1 MITLDTN
8 VLARYLLKDDP
19 AQFEKAQAIIEGPE
33 TFAIPVTVCLE
44 LVWVLEVSD
53 CSRAEIARAIR
64 LLIGLP
70 NLTVSPVEILLN
82 ALRWYE
88 GGMDFADAMHLAMSI
103 ESEALVTFDKDF
115 AKLSKR
121 LEAFPDVH
129 LV

>member
-1 MITLDTN
+1 MITLDTHI
-8 VLARYLLKDDP
+8 LARYLLKDDA

-53 CSRAEIARAIR
+53 CSRAEIVRAIR
-64 LLIGLP
+64 LLIGLH
-70 NLTVSPVEILLN
+70 NVVVSPIEILLN
-82 ALRWYE
+82 ALRRYE

-115 AKLSKR
+115 AKLAKR
-121 LEAFPDVH
+121 LEAFTEVH